1 METKLPGAKLMN
13 AFTPTDEQLFKMEM
27 LKSLSSLIE
36 VFSQRFLIPEINR
49 QVVATDGLNESQA
62 CDGHQIHKISRGHFS
77 KKAWSA
83 IQHIVITTLKKTKFR
98 FFFGLDDPVE
108 NLVRIQNLIQSVDD
122 QVIGAP
128 ASPFQAVTSD
138 HPDEVVIDS

>member
-62 CDGHQIHKISRGHFS
+62 CDGHQIQKVRELGP
-77 KKAWSA
+77 
-83 IQHIVITTLKKTKFR
+83 V
-98 FFFGLDDPVE
+98 FFGLDDPVE